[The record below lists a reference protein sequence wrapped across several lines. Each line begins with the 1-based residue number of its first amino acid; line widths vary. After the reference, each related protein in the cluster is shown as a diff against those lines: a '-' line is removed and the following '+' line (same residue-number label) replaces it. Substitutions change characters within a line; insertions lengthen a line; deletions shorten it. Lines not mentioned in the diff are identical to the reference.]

1 MELKGKIALITGAGG
16 GGPGGQGRA
25 IALALAAEGADVAVN
40 DINLE
45 WAEATASEVRALGR
59 RSMAVKAD
67 VSVQNEVDRMVERII
82 KEWGGID
89 ILVNN
94 AGFGNPILVEDMTGE
109 EWRRTLGVNLDGTF
123 YCSKSVLKTMKS
135 RGGGRIINISSPAGK
150 SMTVNGCAGYTAAK
164 AGVMGFTRHLAFEVG
179 PYHITVN
186 SICPGMIIGGRGEQA
201 PAPEQIQ
208 NMKDKALLKDIAR
221 PEDTA
226 NAVLF
231 LASDKARMITG
242 TNLDAYA
249 VVPGGTDYWE
259 AFVKRRK
266 ELLEKRKRLNK
277 TVDLRH

>member
-1 MELKGKIALITGAGG
+1 MELEGKIALVTGAGG
-16 GGPGGQGRA
+16 GGGGGQGRA
-25 IALALAAEGADVAVN
+25 IALTLAAEGADVVAN

-45 WAEATASEVRALGR
+45 LAEDTAFAVRALGC
-59 RSMAVKAD
+59 RSMAIKAD
-67 VSVQNEVDRMVERII
+67 VSIQDEVNQMVGKVIQ
-82 KEWGGID
+82 EWGGID

-94 AGFGNPILVEDMTGE
+94 AGFGNAILVEDMTGE

-123 YCSKSVLKTMKS
+123 YCSKAVLKTMKS

-164 AGVMGFTRHLAFEVG
+164 AGVLGFTRHLAFEVG

-186 SICPGMIIGGRGEQA
+186 SICPGMVVGGRGEHA
-201 PAPEQIQ
+201 PSSEQIQ
-208 NMKDKALLKDIAR
+208 NMKDKALLKEITR

-231 LASDKARMITG
+231 LASDRARMITG

-249 VVPGGTDYWE
+249 VVPGGTEYWE
-259 AFVKRRK
+259 SFVKRRK
-266 ELLEKRKRLNK
+266 ELLAKKRQ
-277 TVDLRH
+277 TQ

>member
-1 MELKGKIALITGAGG
+1 MELEGKIALVTGAGG
-16 GGPGGQGRA
+16 GGGGAQGRA
-25 IALALAAEGADVAVN
+25 IALALAAEGADVAAN

-45 WAEATASEVRALGR
+45 LAEATASEVRALGR
-59 RSMAVKAD
+59 RSMAVQAD
-67 VSVQNEVDRMVERII
+67 VSVQDEVNQMVERII
-82 KEWGGID
+82 REWGGID

-94 AGFGNPILVEDMTGE
+94 AGFGNAILVEDMTGE

-123 YCSKSVLKTMKS
+123 YCSKAVIETMKS

-150 SMTVNGCAGYTAAK
+150 SMTINACAGYTAAK

-186 SICPGMIIGGRGEQA
+186 SICPGMVIGGRGKFA
-201 PAPEQIQ
+201 HPPEQLR
-208 NMKDKALLKDIAR
+208 NMKDKALLKDVTR

-231 LASDKARMITG
+231 LASDRARMITG

-266 ELLEKRKRLNK
+266 EALAKGKQAQ
-277 TVDLRH
+277 